1 MSSPHIPKSNANAL
15 TPTTANGQ
23 LETPALTPIS
33 EHGDQGNAPFPG
45 FDEDDEHVA
54 YNGHVNGD
62 TDHGKQIKLQGQFN
76 AQETTCSEH
85 DTASRKS
92 SAPASPRTMS
102 AETPKMLKLSPA
114 ELQALTSS
122 PGSIPMRP
130 ASPPDDEIPPLVNG
144 LGLNVPGGL
153 AAVREHGKPTD
164 TKSHGHVG
172 STSADA
178 TTVNVHSMRSI
189 NATPG
194 AFVNAR
200 PGKATRSASSPV
212 ISRKS
217 SSFRGSKPSTLKLD
231 TAPREVSSS
240 STRPTPNPE
249 ASQPSPMPPI
259 IPMPPLSLPTY
270 LQLELSSERPSPL
283 YIHRSTSSDF
293 PYESSTVKFERL
305 LNFLR
310 LPPLLEQVL
319 VFGALACL
327 DSWLFTFTILP
338 LRFLKAIGILLKWW
352 ARNAAKEARD
362 LSAFV
367 YDGIGRLW
375 QRRQTGLESRR
386 SSATDPPPSQPPS
399 RRPSEGN
406 GALDGTSKP
415 TLKLDTASTDARDKG
430 RRRTGFRHRRTRSTP
445 SALMPN
451 HKADLLQGMTLFQ
464 SAILRHPLQGK
475 AICPVSY
482 ADRKS

>member
-1 MSSPHIPKSNANAL
+1 MSSPHIPKSNASAL
-15 TPTTANGQ
+15 TPATANGQ

-33 EHGDQGNAPFPG
+33 EHGDRGDSPFPNYYN
-45 FDEDDEHVA
+45 EDDAQSEH
-54 YNGHVNGD
+54 NGRVNGASNSGNH
-62 TDHGKQIKLQGQFN
+62 TKPQEQFN
-76 AQETTCSEH
+76 ARDNSEQE

-92 SAPASPRTMS
+92 SAPTSPRTMS
-102 AETPKMLKLSPA
+102 GETPRMLKLSPA

-130 ASPPDDEIPPLVNG
+130 ASPPDDDIPPLVNG
-144 LGLNVPGGL
+144 LGLSVPSSLTTVQEHAKAAEIKSNGHTGL
-153 AAVREHGKPTD
+153 P
-164 TKSHGHVG
+164 
-172 STSADA
+172 SADA
-178 TTVNVHSMRSI
+178 TMGNAHSMRSV

-194 AFVNAR
+194 ALMNGR
-200 PGKATRSASSPV
+200 PGKTTRSASSPV
-212 ISRKS
+212 ISRKPS
-217 SSFRGSKPSTLKLD
+217 SYRGPKPGALKLD

-240 STRPTPNPE
+240 SNRPTPNPE
-249 ASQPSPMPPI
+249 TSQPSPMPPI

-270 LQLELSSERPSPL
+270 LQLELSSDRPSPL
-283 YIHRSTSSDF
+283 YIHRSSSIDF
-293 PYESSTVKFERL
+293 PYESSKVKFERL

-352 ARNAAKEARD
+352 ARNAVKEVRD
-362 LSAFV
+362 LGAFV
-367 YDGIGRLW
+367 YGGIGRVW

-386 SSATDPPPSQPPS
+386 SSAADPTPSQPPS

-406 GALDGTSKP
+406 GAMDGTSKP
-415 TLKLDTASTDARDKG
+415 TLKLDTASTDSKDKG
-430 RRRTGFRHRRTRSTP
+430 RRRTGFRNRRTRSTP

-451 HKADLLQGMTLFQ
+451 HKADLLQGKISTQTAVLSSCSHVQ
-464 SAILRHPLQGK
+464 PGPR
-475 AICPVSY
+475 
-482 ADRKS
+482 D